1 MRAAIDRVAR
11 ATSSPHFEDSTPP
24 PPLNLPTPAMNRSL
38 LSLLALAA
46 AAAPAF
52 AQQPKAYQVKSPDGH
67 LTLTL
72 RAGTGL
78 TWSVDHDAT
87 PVITASPIAL
97 TLQSGEVLGANPRV
111 RDTKSVSAN
120 GTITTA
126 LYKKATIPDRYNQ
139 LTVAM
144 NGGYAVVLRAYDDG
158 AAYRIVLDRKGDVV
172 VKDETVR
179 YAFAG
184 DYTAHVPFIR
194 DIRGNDIYISAQE
207 AHYDVQKLSAIKPDT
222 MAYSPALVELDG
234 GKKAVVIEADVE
246 GYPGMFLKA
255 DAETHRGFRAVF
267 ARYPKREE
275 LGGFNMLNFMV
286 PEREDAIAHV
296 AGTRAL
302 PWRGVA
308 AAARDADLLSND
320 LVYKL
325 ASPSRL
331 KDISWVKPGQSSW
344 EWWNDWNLRGVSFTT
359 GINMPTYKYYL
370 DFAGAN
376 GLEYLV
382 MDEGWSVPRDLTRA
396 QASIQLPELVSY
408 AKAKNVGIILWASWR
423 DLRGKEDTVFPMYAR
438 MGIKGFKV
446 DFFDRDDQKA
456 VESIYHMAERAAAN
470 HLMLDLHGIY
480 KPTGLNRTYPNVVGF
495 EGVKGMENV
504 KWTPVDDVPRY
515 DVTMPYVRMLAGPA
529 DYTPGAMRNATKN
542 DFRANHSTPMSH
554 GTRVHQL
561 AMYTVFDAPIQMLA
575 DSPTSYQAEQEST
588 DFIAK
593 VPTVFDAT
601 VPLDGRVGEYLAVA
615 KRKGDTWYVGAM
627 TNWTPRDLTLDLSF
641 LGTGA
646 YTAVI
651 FQDGV
656 NSSKDARDYARVER
670 RVSATD
676 RLAVHLGEGGGWTA
690 RIEPVR

>member
-1 MRAAIDRVAR
+1 
-11 ATSSPHFEDSTPP
+11 
-24 PPLNLPTPAMNRSL
+24 MNRSL
-38 LSLLALAA
+38 LPLLALVACA
-46 AAAPAF
+46 TPVL
-52 AQQPKAYQVKSPDGH
+52 AQQRPVYQVKSPDGH

-72 RAGTGL
+72 RAGADL

-87 PVITASPIAL
+87 PVITPSAIAL
-97 TLQSGEVLGANPRV
+97 TLQSGEVLGANPKV
-111 RDTKSVSAN
+111 RGTKSLSAN
-120 GTITTA
+120 GTITPA
-126 LYKKATIPDRYNQ
+126 LYKKATIVDRYNQ
-139 LTVAM
+139 LTVTL

-158 AAYRIVLDRKGDVV
+158 AAYRLVLDRKGDVV
-172 VKDETVR
+172 IRSEAAN
-179 YAFAG
+179 YNFAG

-222 MAYSPALVELDG
+222 MAYSPALVELEG
-234 GKKAVVIEADVE
+234 GKKAVVLEADVE

-255 DAETHRGFRAVF
+255 NPETHRGFHGEF

-275 LGGFNMLNFMV
+275 LGGFSMLNFMV

-296 AGTRAL
+296 AGARAL

-308 AAARDADLLSND
+308 VSARDADLLTND

-325 ASPSRL
+325 ASPSRV
-331 KDISWVKPGQSSW
+331 KDATWVRPGLSSW
-344 EWWNDWNLRGVSFTT
+344 EWWNDWNLRGVDFAT
-359 GINMPTYKYYL
+359 GVNMPTYKYYL

-382 MDEGWSVPRDLTRA
+382 MDAGWSAPRDLTKSRE
-396 QASIQLPELVSY
+396 SIQLPELVAY
-408 AKAKNVGIILWASWR
+408 AKAKHVDIILWSSWR
-423 DLRGKEDTVFPMYAR
+423 DLRGKEDTIFPMYAK

-446 DFFDRDDQKA
+446 DFFDRDDQVA

-470 HLMLDLHGIY
+470 HLMLDLHGMY

-515 DVTMPYVRMLAGPA
+515 DVTMPYVRMLVGPV

-542 DFRANHSTPMSH
+542 DFRANHSTPMSR

-588 DFIAK
+588 DFIAR

-601 VPLDGRVGEYLAVA
+601 VPLDGKVGEYLAVA
-615 KRKGDTWYVGAM
+615 KRKGNTWYVGAM
-627 TNWTPRDLTLDLSF
+627 TNWTPRDLALDLSF
-641 LGTGA
+641 LGSGA

-656 NSSKDARDYARVER
+656 NSSKDARDYKRVER
-670 RVSATD
+670 RVAATD
-676 RLAVHLGEGGGWTA
+676 KLSIHLGEGGGWTA
-690 RIEPVR
+690 RLEPVR

>member
-1 MRAAIDRVAR
+1 MTRL
-11 ATSSPHFEDSTPP
+11 
-24 PPLNLPTPAMNRSL
+24 PLSM
-38 LSLLALAA
+38 LALCLCASAA
-46 AAAPAF
+46 N
-52 AQQPKAYQVKSPDGH
+52 AQQPKDYRVKSPDGH

-72 RAGTGL
+72 RAGTDL

-87 PVITASPIAL
+87 PVITPSSIAL
-97 TLQSGEVLGANPRV
+97 TLQSGEVLGANPKV
-111 RDTKSVSAN
+111 RGTKPASVN
-120 GTITTA
+120 ETITPV
-126 LYKKATIPDRYNQ
+126 LYKKATIADRYNQ
-139 LTVAM
+139 LTVTM
-144 NGGYAVVLRAYDDG
+144 SGGYAIVLRAYDDG

-172 VKDETVR
+172 VKSETAR
-179 YAFAG
+179 YEFAG

-246 GYPGMFLKA
+246 GYPGMFLKS
-255 DAETHRGFRAVF
+255 DRDSHHGFQAVF

-286 PEREDAIAHV
+286 PEREDAIAHI
-296 AGTRAL
+296 AGARAL

-308 AAARDADLLSND
+308 VSARDADLLNND

-331 KDISWVKPGQSSW
+331 KDVSWIKPGQSSW
-344 EWWNDWNLRGVSFTT
+344 EWWNDWNLRGVDFVT

-382 MDEGWSVPRDLTRA
+382 MDEGWSQPRDLTKSRESLDIPA
-396 QASIQLPELVSY
+396 LVAY
-408 AKAKNVGIILWASWR
+408 AGSKKVGIILWSSWR
-423 DLRGKEDTVFPMYAR
+423 DLRDKEDIVFPMYAK

-456 VESIYHMAERAAAN
+456 VESIYHMADRAAAN
-470 HLMLDLHGIY
+470 HLMLDLHGMY
-480 KPTGLNRTYPNVVGF
+480 KPTGINRTWPNVVGF

-515 DVTMPYVRMLAGPA
+515 DVTMPYVRMLVGPA
-529 DYTPGAMRNATKN
+529 DYTPGAMRNATKS
-542 DFRANHSTPMSH
+542 DFRASNSNPMSR

-601 VPLDGRVGEYLAVA
+601 VPLDGKVGEFVAVA
-615 KRKGDTWYVGAM
+615 KRKGDAWFVGAM
-627 TNWTPRDLTLDLSF
+627 TNWTPRDITIDLSF
-641 LGTGA
+641 LGAGT
-646 YTAVI
+646 YNAVI

-656 NSSKDARDYARVER
+656 NTSKDARDYKRVER

-676 RLAVHLGEGGGWTA
+676 KLTVHLGEGGGWTA
-690 RIEPVR
+690 RIEPVK

>member
-1 MRAAIDRVAR
+1 MIR
-11 ATSSPHFEDSTPP
+11 
-24 PPLNLPTPAMNRSL
+24 
-38 LSLLALAA
+38 SLLALVLCAT
-46 AAAPAF
+46 PSL

-72 RAGTGL
+72 RAASDL
-78 TWSVDHDAT
+78 TWSVDHDGA
-87 PVITASPIAL
+87 PVIAPSAIAL

-111 RDTKSVSAN
+111 RGSTPSSVNA
-120 GTITTA
+120 TITPL
-126 LYKKATIPDRYNQ
+126 LYKKSTIADRYNQ
-139 LTVAM
+139 LVVTM
-144 NGGYAVVLRAYDDG
+144 NGGYSVVLRAYDDG
-158 AAYRIVLDRKGDVV
+158 AAYRLVLDRKGDVV
-172 VKDETVR
+172 VRDEAAN
-179 YAFAG
+179 YNFAG

-246 GYPGMFLKA
+246 GYPGMFLKVSR
-255 DAETHRGFRAVF
+255 DTHRGFHGVF

-296 AGTRAL
+296 AGARAL

-308 AAARDADLLSND
+308 VAARDADLLRND

-331 KDISWVKPGQSSW
+331 EDVSWIKPGQSSW
-344 EWWNDWNLRGVSFTT
+344 EWWNDWNLRGVDFAT
-359 GINMPTYKYYL
+359 GINMPTYRYYL

-376 GLEYLV
+376 GLAYLV
-382 MDEGWSVPRDLTRA
+382 MDEGWSQPRDLSKARESLDIPA
-396 QASIQLPELVSY
+396 LVAY
-408 AKAKNVGIILWASWR
+408 AKSKNVDLILWASWR
-423 DLRGKEDTVFPMYAR
+423 DLRGKEDIIFPMYAR

-470 HLMLDLHGIY
+470 HLMLDLHGMY

-515 DVTMPYVRMLAGPA
+515 DVTMPYVRMLVGPA

-542 DFRANHSTPMSH
+542 DFRPSNSTPMSR
-554 GTRVHQL
+554 GTRVHQI

-575 DSPTSYQAEQEST
+575 DSPTSYQSEQEST

-593 VPTVFDAT
+593 VPTVFDET
-601 VPLDGRVGEYLAVA
+601 VPLDGKVGEYVAVA
-615 KRKGDTWYVGAM
+615 KRKGKTWFVGAM
-627 TNWTPRDLTLDLSF
+627 TNWTARDLTLDLSF
-641 LGTGA
+641 LEPGV
-646 YTAVI
+646 YEAVI
-651 FQDGV
+651 FQDGA
-656 NSSKDARDYARVER
+656 NTSKDARDYKRVER

-676 RLAVHLGEGGGWTA
+676 KLSVHLGEGGGWTA
-690 RIEPVR
+690 RIQPVR